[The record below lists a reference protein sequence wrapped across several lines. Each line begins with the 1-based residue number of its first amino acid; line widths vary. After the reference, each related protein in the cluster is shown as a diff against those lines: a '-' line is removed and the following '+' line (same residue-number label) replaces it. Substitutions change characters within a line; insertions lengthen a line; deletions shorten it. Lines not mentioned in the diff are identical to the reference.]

1 MNIMPVRMP
10 VRMPPTTVESLVD
23 ELEDAR
29 QIARLN
35 AMAGAMIVATM
46 SKAKLLGLDK
56 GVNDEDDD
64 VRAIQITV
72 IRASKN

>member
-10 VRMPPTTVESLVD
+10 STTVESLVD